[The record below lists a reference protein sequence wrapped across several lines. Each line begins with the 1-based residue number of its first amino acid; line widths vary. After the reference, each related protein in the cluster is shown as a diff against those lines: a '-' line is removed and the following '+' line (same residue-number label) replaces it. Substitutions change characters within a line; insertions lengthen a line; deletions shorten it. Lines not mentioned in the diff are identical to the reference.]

1 MNEKLIELLENYQEG
16 DLVGA
21 ADIIDAAGT
30 LDADDAAVAYRSVYE
45 QIVDAFRASVQSGD
59 ASAIEAA
66 RDQWLADLRGP
77 AEEGT
82 EADDLAPLDN
92 ASGRLAAFADRVRRY
107 EPGDLT
113 AATEILTE
121 ARDLTKDPST
131 PEDVVA
137 TVRRI
142 RDTFFD
148 YVREGT
154 LAEMV
159 REQTDESPSQS
170 DDRPEQTDESPPQI
184 DLDPAPEAVGPS
196 DQTVESAP
204 AEQEP
209 ANDAAGEPNAE
220 PADPHRGTAEEA
232 PPHEVPVDDLDI
244 VTSFIQ
250 ESADHLDD
258 IEHRVLNLE
267 DDYSDDLVNSIF
279 RSIHTIKGVASFV
292 GFSYV
297 SETSH
302 ELETLLDEVRN
313 GRHEITDE
321 LITVLLHG
329 TDVLSQIVQGIE
341 AQVAAAG
348 TTPPQSLVEE
358 SFGHLAIVLRVR
370 ELRGLVESTAASQP
384 APVATE
390 ATGADR
396 QTSSAAEPAA
406 APDSGGRDL
415 GDAPVVTRDMIDAFI
430 EESTDLLDQVEQQLL
445 AAETAPIPPDT
456 VDRIFRSIHTV
467 KGNAGFFWFSRVE
480 QRCMTMEEA
489 LDTYRKAG
497 AQLDHEAAG
506 RFIDM
511 LDTVRESVR
520 AVESAVASTDAE
532 GTDGG
537 GGSERPGDEEQTDAL
552 GEILVQMGEIDE
564 ASLQRALERQQRR
577 LGEILVTEEHVAP
590 DSVEKALEEQA
601 KRRTDSPAASAEYAT
616 TRKDIRV
623 DTTKLDKLFELVGEL
638 ITAESMVLGGLHGS
652 NGNGSNGHG
661 SYNGN
666 GVNGSRSEGSTAIEK
681 AASYLQKITREMQEI
696 TLSIRMIPLE
706 ATFGKMRRLVRDLAR
721 RFEKDVAI
729 EISGEDTEMDKNVI
743 EEISDPLVHIIRNAI
758 DHGIETGDQREAAGK
773 PRRGTIWLSAKHEGN
788 EIWITVR
795 DDGRGLNRERILAKA
810 YDRGLVS
817 EGDPDLTDEQVYR
830 FIFEPAFSTADQ
842 VSEISGR
849 GVGMDVVRQ
858 NIEKLRGKIDL
869 KSDPG
874 AGTTFILRIPL
885 TLAILDGVTFSIAG
899 THYSIPTTDL
909 VTFQGYDPARITSTS
924 AQHHGFRLRDEV
936 IPIIQYEHR
945 DEPPEH
951 GVIIVLQSN
960 GSRAALL
967 VDEIVGYRQFV
978 VRSVPSYI
986 KSMRAVSGCS
996 IQGDGSI
1003 SFIIDVAE
1011 LMTEEL
1017 ESVGSR

>member
-1 MNEKLIELLENYQEG
+1 
-16 DLVGA
+16 
-21 ADIIDAAGT
+21 
-30 LDADDAAVAYRSVYE
+30 
-45 QIVDAFRASVQSGD
+45 
-59 ASAIEAA
+59 
-66 RDQWLADLRGP
+66 
-77 AEEGT
+77 
-82 EADDLAPLDN
+82 
-92 ASGRLAAFADRVRRY
+92 
-107 EPGDLT
+107 
-113 AATEILTE
+113 
-121 ARDLTKDPST
+121 
-131 PEDVVA
+131 
-137 TVRRI
+137 
-142 RDTFFD
+142 
-148 YVREGT
+148 
-154 LAEMV
+154 MV
-159 REQTDESPSQS
+159 REQTAPPAASAGEAP
-170 DDRPEQTDESPPQI
+170 PEI
-184 DLDPAPEAVGPS
+184 DLEHDPDSV
-196 DQTVESAP
+196 
-204 AEQEP
+204 
-209 ANDAAGEPNAE
+209 
-220 PADPHRGTAEEA
+220 AEEI

-250 ESADHLDD
+250 EAVDHLDD

-267 DDYSDDLVNSIF
+267 VDYSDDLVNSIF

-302 ELETLLDEVRN
+302 ELETLLDDVRN
-313 GRHEITDE
+313 GMHEITDE
-321 LITVLLHG
+321 LITVLLDG
-329 TDVLSQIVQGIE
+329 TDVLAKIVGGIE
-341 AQVAAAG
+341 AQVSAAG
-348 TTPPQSLVEE
+348 SSPPQTLEE
-358 SFGHLAIVLRVR
+358 RSFGHHAIVVRVR
-370 ELRGLVESTAASQP
+370 DLRSRNDAKVSPDLQPPEGDRSTARAEIS
-384 APVATE
+384 ATVA
-390 ATGADR
+390 
-396 QTSSAAEPAA
+396 SAATDGAA
-406 APDSGGRDL
+406 TRDL

-445 AAETAPIPPDT
+445 QAESAPIAPDT

-467 KGNAGFFWFSRVE
+467 KGNAGFFWFTRVE
-480 QRCMTMEEA
+480 QHCMAMEEA
-489 LDTYRKAG
+489 LDAYRKAG
-497 AQLDHEAAG
+497 TQLDHAAAS

-520 AVESAVASTDAE
+520 AVESAAASTDTQPGEDAAQ
-532 GTDGG
+532 DGAAD
-537 GGSERPGDEEQTDAL
+537 SSDRQTDAL

-590 DSVEKALEEQA
+590 DSVDKALTEQA
-601 KRRTDSPAASAEYAT
+601 KRRTTAQSSSPEYSS

-623 DTTKLDKLFELVGEL
+623 DTNKLDKLFELVGEL
-638 ITAESMVLGGLHGS
+638 ITAESMVLGGLHGANGHGS
-652 NGNGSNGHG
+652 FNGNGSNAA
-661 SYNGN
+661 
-666 GVNGSRSEGSTAIEK
+666 RSEGSTTIEK

-706 ATFGKMRRLVRDLAR
+706 ATFGKMRRLVRDLGR
-721 RFEKDVAI
+721 RFEKDVTI

-758 DHGIETGDQREAAGK
+758 DHGIENGDQREAVGK
-773 PRRGTIWLSAKHEGN
+773 PRRGTIRLSAKHEGN
-788 EIWITVR
+788 EIWITIT
-795 DDGRGLNRERILAKA
+795 DDGRGLSRDRILAKA
-810 YDRGLVS
+810 LDRGLVS
-817 EGDPDLTDEQVYR
+817 DGDEDLTDEQVYR

-869 KSDPG
+869 KSEPG
-874 AGTTFILRIPL
+874 TGTTFILRIPL

-909 VTFQGYDPARITSTS
+909 VTFQGYDPDRITSTS
-924 AQHHGFRLRDEV
+924 AEHHGFRLRDEV
-936 IPIIQYEHR
+936 IPIIQYEYR
-945 DEPPEH
+945 DDVPEH

-960 GSRAALL
+960 GHRAALV

-978 VRSVPSYI
+978 VRSVPTYI
-986 KSMRAVSGCS
+986 KGMRAVSGCS

>member
-1 MNEKLIELLENYQEG
+1 MNEKLIELLQNYQEG

-21 ADIIDAAGT
+21 ADIIDTAGALAGDEAA
-30 LDADDAAVAYRSVYE
+30 AAHRPVYE
-45 QIVDAFRASVQSGD
+45 QIVDALRASVQSGD
-59 ASAIEAA
+59 ASEVEAR
-66 RDQWLADLRGP
+66 RDHWLATLQSAGP
-77 AEEGT
+77 AAEPAERSPIDG
-82 EADDLAPLDN
+82 LDAHALTFLEN
-92 ASGRLAAFADRVRRY
+92 ATGRLAAFADRVRRY
-107 EPGDLT
+107 DPGDLNV
-113 AATEILTE
+113 ATELLTE
-121 ARDLTKDPST
+121 AQEITKDPST
-131 PEDVVA
+131 PEDAVP
-137 TVRRI
+137 TIRTI
-142 RDTFFD
+142 RDAFFGH
-148 YVREGT
+148 VREST

-159 REQTDESPSQS
+159 REQTGEPAASEGAPAAS
-170 DDRPEQTDESPPQI
+170 EGEAPPQI
-184 DLDPAPEAVGPS
+184 DLGPEPDSVA
-196 DQTVESAP
+196 
-204 AEQEP
+204 QEI
-209 ANDAAGEPNAE
+209 
-220 PADPHRGTAEEA
+220 

-250 ESADHLDD
+250 EAVDHLDD
-258 IEHRVLNLE
+258 IEHRVLTLE

-302 ELETLLDEVRN
+302 ELETLLDDVRN
-313 GRHEITDE
+313 GMHEITDE
-321 LITVLLHG
+321 LITVLLDG
-329 TDVLSQIVQGIE
+329 TDVLAKIVGGIE
-341 AQVAAAG
+341 AQVSAAG
-348 TTPPQSLVEE
+348 SSPPQTLEE
-358 SFGHLAIVLRVR
+358 SSFGHQAIVVRVR
-370 ELRGLVESTAASQP
+370 ELRGRHEAKTAADPQRTD
-384 APVATE
+384 AV
-390 ATGADR
+390 
-396 QTSSAAEPAA
+396 SAAPTAGTLARDESGAAESAA
-406 APDSGGRDL
+406 ARDL

-445 AAETAPIPPDT
+445 QAESAPIAPDT

-467 KGNAGFFWFSRVE
+467 KGNAGFFWFTRVE
-480 QRCMTMEEA
+480 QHCMAMEEA
-489 LDTYRKAG
+489 LDAYRKAG
-497 AQLDHEAAG
+497 TQLDHAAAS
-506 RFIDM
+506 RFIDT

-520 AVESAVASTDAE
+520 AVESAAASTDAQTGE
-532 GTDGG
+532 GAGQDGA
-537 GGSERPGDEEQTDAL
+537 ENAADRQTDAL

-590 DSVEKALEEQA
+590 DSVDKALTEQA
-601 KRRTDSPAASAEYAT
+601 KRRTTAPSSSPEYSS

-623 DTTKLDKLFELVGEL
+623 DTNKLDKLFELVGEL
-638 ITAESMVLGGLHGS
+638 ITAESMVLGGLHGANGNGSS
-652 NGNGSNGHG
+652 NGNGSNAA
-661 SYNGN
+661 
-666 GVNGSRSEGSTAIEK
+666 RSEGSTTIEK

-706 ATFGKMRRLVRDLAR
+706 ATFGKMRRLVRDLGR

-758 DHGIETGDQREAAGK
+758 DHGIESADQRAAAGK
-773 PRRGTIWLSAKHEGN
+773 PHRGTIWLSAKHEGN
-788 EIWITVR
+788 EIWITIK
-795 DDGRGLNRERILAKA
+795 DDGRGLSRDRIMAKA
-810 YDRGLVS
+810 VDRGLVS
-817 EGDPDLTDEQVYR
+817 DGDADLTDEQVYQ

-869 KSDPG
+869 KSEPG

-909 VTFQGYDPARITSTS
+909 VTFQGYDTDRITSTS

-936 IPIIQYEHR
+936 IPIIQYEYR
-945 DEPPEH
+945 DDVPEH

-960 GSRAALL
+960 GHRAALV

-986 KSMRAVSGCS
+986 KGMRAVSGCS

>member
-1 MNEKLIELLENYQEG
+1 M
-16 DLVGA
+16 
-21 ADIIDAAGT
+21 
-30 LDADDAAVAYRSVYE
+30 
-45 QIVDAFRASVQSGD
+45 
-59 ASAIEAA
+59 
-66 RDQWLADLRGP
+66 
-77 AEEGT
+77 
-82 EADDLAPLDN
+82 
-92 ASGRLAAFADRVRRY
+92 
-107 EPGDLT
+107 
-113 AATEILTE
+113 
-121 ARDLTKDPST
+121 
-131 PEDVVA
+131 
-137 TVRRI
+137 
-142 RDTFFD
+142 
-148 YVREGT
+148 
-154 LAEMV
+154 
-159 REQTDESPSQS
+159 
-170 DDRPEQTDESPPQI
+170 
-184 DLDPAPEAVGPS
+184 
-196 DQTVESAP
+196 
-204 AEQEP
+204 
-209 ANDAAGEPNAE
+209 
-220 PADPHRGTAEEA
+220 
-232 PPHEVPVDDLDI
+232 PVDDLDI

-267 DDYSDDLVNSIF
+267 QDQSDELVNSIF

-302 ELETLLDEVRN
+302 ELETLLDDMRN
-313 GRHEITDE
+313 GLHEITGE
-321 LITVLLHG
+321 LVTVLLDG
-329 TDVLSQIVQGIE
+329 TDVLAQIVQGIE

-348 TTPPQSLVEE
+348 STPPQTLVEE
-358 SFGHLAIVLRVR
+358 SFGHRGIVRRVR
-370 ELRGLVESTAASQP
+370 ELRGLAAHPSRPQARPSDERGRAVGAPESVPAEQAGAA
-384 APVATE
+384 
-390 ATGADR
+390 G
-396 QTSSAAEPAA
+396 EP
-406 APDSGGRDL
+406 GN
-415 GDAPVVTRDMIDAFI
+415 APVVTRDMIDAFV

-445 AAETAPIPPDT
+445 AAERAPIPPDT

-467 KGNAGFFWFSRVE
+467 KGNAGFFWFTRVE
-480 QRCMTMEEA
+480 KECMAMEEA
-489 LDTYRKAG
+489 LDGYRKAG
-497 AQLDHEAAG
+497 AQLDHEAAS

-520 AVESAVASTDAE
+520 AVESAAASTDEAARTGE
-532 GTDGG
+532 HAGGRAGDGQ
-537 GGSERPGDEEQTDAL
+537 QTDAL
-552 GEILVQMGEIDE
+552 GEILLQMGEIDE
-564 ASLQRALERQQRR
+564 DSLQRALERQQRR
-577 LGEILVTEEHVAP
+577 LGEILVTEEHVTP
-590 DSVEKALEEQA
+590 DSVDKALAEQA
-601 KRRTDSPAASAEYAT
+601 KRRTVTPSSSAEYAT

-638 ITAESMVLGGLHGS
+638 ITAESMVLGGLHDANGRGS
-652 NGNGSNGHG
+652 HNG
-661 SYNGN
+661 
-666 GVNGSRSEGSTAIEK
+666 NGSRSEGSSVIEK

-795 DDGRGLNRERILAKA
+795 DDGRGLSRDRILAKA
-810 YDRGLVS
+810 YHQGLVS
-817 EGDPDLTDEQVYR
+817 EADPDLTDEQVYH
-830 FIFEPAFSTADQ
+830 FIFEPAFSTADE

-869 KSDPG
+869 KSEPG
-874 AGTTFILRIPL
+874 AGTTFVLRIPL

-909 VTFQGYDPARITSTS
+909 VTFQGYDPDRITNTS
-924 AQHHGFRLRDEV
+924 AEHHGFRLRDEV

-945 DEPPEH
+945 DEIPEH

-960 GSRAALL
+960 GHRAALV

-1003 SFIIDVAE
+1003 SFIVDVAE

-1017 ESVGSR
+1017 DSVGSR

>member
-1 MNEKLIELLENYQEG
+1 MNEKLIELLQDYQEG

-21 ADIIDAAGT
+21 AEIIDAAGA
-30 LDADDAAVAYRSVYE
+30 LAGDEAAAESRPVYE

-59 ASAIEAA
+59 ASEVEAR
-66 RDQWLADLRGP
+66 RDQWLASLQATPDGEHDADALASL
-77 AEEGT
+77 AEVS
-82 EADDLAPLDN
+82 P
-92 ASGRLAAFADRVRRY
+92 RLAAFVDKVRRY
-107 EPGDLT
+107 QPEDLT
-113 AATEILTE
+113 VATEILTE
-121 ARDLTKDPST
+121 AQELTKDPAT
-131 PEDVVA
+131 PEDELPTLRGV
-137 TVRRI
+137 
-142 RDTFFD
+142 RDTFFE
-148 YVREGT
+148 YVRDGT
-154 LAEMV
+154 LGEMV
-159 REQTDESPSQS
+159 RSRTDEPAA
-170 DDRPEQTDESPPQI
+170 DETSADEPATSGEPQI
-184 DLDPAPEAVGPS
+184 DLGPEPDAPEPAVV
-196 DQTVESAP
+196 D
-204 AEQEP
+204 
-209 ANDAAGEPNAE
+209 
-220 PADPHRGTAEEA
+220 EA
-232 PPHEVPVDDLDI
+232 PPNEVPVDDLDI

-250 ESADHLDD
+250 ESVDHLDD

-267 DDYSDDLVNSIF
+267 QDQSDELINSIF

-302 ELETLLDEVRN
+302 ELETLLDDMRN
-313 GRHEITDE
+313 GLHEITDE

-329 TDVLSQIVQGIE
+329 TDVLAQIVQGIE

-348 TTPPQSLVEE
+348 STPPQTLVEE
-358 SFGHLAIVLRVR
+358 SFGHRGIVRRVR
-370 ELRGLVESTAASQP
+370 ELRGLAEHPSQP
-384 APVATE
+384 QAGPSGERGRTIHAPE
-390 ATGADR
+390 
-396 QTSSAAEPAA
+396 SAPAA
-406 APDSGGRDL
+406 QAGAVRDL

-430 EESTDLLDQVEQQLL
+430 EEATDLLDQVEQQLL
-445 AAETAPIPPDT
+445 AAESAPIPPDT

-467 KGNAGFFWFSRVE
+467 KGNAGFFWFTRVE
-480 QRCMTMEEA
+480 KECMAMEEA
-489 LDTYRKAG
+489 LDGYRKAG
-497 AQLDHEAAG
+497 AQLNHEAASE
-506 RFIDM
+506 FIDM

-520 AVESAVASTDAE
+520 AVESAAASTDEAARAGE
-532 GTDGG
+532 DAGGQTADGQ
-537 GGSERPGDEEQTDAL
+537 QTDAL
-552 GEILVQMGEIDE
+552 GEILLQMGEIDE
-564 ASLQRALERQQRR
+564 DSLQRALERQQRR

-590 DSVEKALEEQA
+590 DSVDKALAEQA
-601 KRRTDSPAASAEYAT
+601 KRRTTAPSASAEYAT

-638 ITAESMVLGGLHGS
+638 ITAESMVLGGLHGANGRGS
-652 NGNGSNGHG
+652 HNGNGSG
-661 SYNGN
+661 
-666 GVNGSRSEGSTAIEK
+666 SEGSSVIEK

-721 RFEKDVAI
+721 RFEKEVAI

-758 DHGIETGDQREAAGK
+758 DHGIETGDQREATGK
-773 PRRGTIWLSAKHEGN
+773 PRQGTIWLSAKHEGN

-795 DDGRGLNRERILAKA
+795 DDGRGLSRDRILAKA

-817 EGDPDLTDEQVYR
+817 ESDPELTDEQVYH
-830 FIFEPAFSTADQ
+830 FIFEPAFSTADE

-858 NIEKLRGKIDL
+858 NIEKLRGRIDL
-869 KSDPG
+869 KSEPG
-874 AGTTFILRIPL
+874 AGTTFVLRIPL

-909 VTFQGYDPARITSTS
+909 VTFQGYDAERITSTS
-924 AQHHGFRLRDEV
+924 AEHHGFRLRDEV

-945 DEPPEH
+945 EEVPEH

-960 GSRAALL
+960 GHRAALV

-978 VRSVPSYI
+978 VRSVPNYI
-986 KSMRAVSGCS
+986 KGMRAVSGCS

-1003 SFIIDVAE
+1003 SFIVDVAE

-1017 ESVGSR
+1017 DSVGSR